1 MHGTNVHFYA
11 NIFQD
16 AAKVIPISWQ
26 FREMIHGDST
36 LDNDEKHALRD
47 YWLCYYIIEKLVHS
61 YPYFK
66 DYVSE
71 KTDLDDTENFILNL
85 SDVRSILSPLLLKEL
100 KKFESAFS
108 EYLDEQI
115 LSDTGYVLNAKK
127 LYKIIA
133 DDPIISTQVLS
144 FNYTPKISNDIL
156 IYRNI
161 HGSLKDKN
169 IIFGID
175 ASDNENGQGFDPYLV
190 KFTKTSRI
198 LKLTNNSI
206 SNIKEDW
213 NSQYVDQITIY
224 GHSLGEAD
232 YSYFQSIFDSVNLYQ
247 SFTKLIFA
255 YSIYDSD
262 KSEEIETTY
271 ETAVEKLMTRYGQSF
286 TNQSHGR
293 NLLHKL
299 LLEGRIQIQL
309 IKPEIE

>member
-1 MHGTNVHFYA
+1 MDSSQWLILGNGFDLQAGLKSTFADFYKRRYYLNNLNENNSINHNWEDNLLKNKKQSSVWDLLICTYLENNFDSLQNWKDVESVIKEILQGVHGTNVHFYD

-26 FREMIHGDST
+26 FRDMIDGASVLNT
-36 LDNDEKHALRD
+36 NEKHALRD
-47 YWLCYYIIEKLVHS
+47 YWLSYYIIEKLVHS
-61 YPYFK
+61 YPNFK

-71 KTDLDDTENFILNL
+71 KTDFGDSENFILSL
-85 SDVRSILSPLLLKEL
+85 SAVRSILSPLLLKEL

-108 EYLDEQI
+108 EYLDEQ
-115 LSDTGYVLNAKK
+115 LSSDTGYVLNATK

-175 ASDNENGQGFDPYLV
+175 ASDNENGKGFDPYLV

-206 SNIKEDW
+206 TNIKEDW
-213 NSQYVDQITIY
+213 N
-224 GHSLGEAD
+224 
-232 YSYFQSIFDSVNLYQ
+232 
-247 SFTKLIFA
+247 
-255 YSIYDSD
+255 
-262 KSEEIETTY
+262 
-271 ETAVEKLMTRYGQSF
+271 GQSAKI
-286 TNQSHGR
+286 TSD
-293 NLLHKL
+293 
-299 LLEGRIQIQL
+299 
-309 IKPEIE
+309 